1 MKIIKKVKL
10 IYIILFSFLLRES
23 LLLISLIANSGSNGF
38 IHGDSQSYINIAQN
52 LYINSKFYNH
62 GHPEI
67 IRTPAYPILLATAKL
82 FGNYILFT
90 IFIQILI
97 SCATVY
103 LIYKIALLIFKQNKY
118 AVLSALLY
126 SFEPFSVSYSCLIL
140 TETLFTFFL
149 ILSSYFLTKYF
160 YNQSYSLL
168 IISAISISILAY
180 VRPVSLYLPLL
191 VFIAMVISILISKAN
206 LTKKM
211 IIHSLIYLIIS
222 GIVLLPWL
230 LRNGLVANYWKF
242 SAIQDIVFYFFKAP
256 AVLSIKYNIPY
267 PELQKEFGWS
277 NLENYFATHPE
288 QRTWTQ
294 AEIIKYMGKEGR
306 RIFFSNLNLYPKI
319 YFKGL
324 FIILLDPG
332 SADILKIINRY
343 PKTGGA
349 ANKIMKDGIFKGIIF
364 LAKERTFLF
373 ILSII
378 MGILLLIYYVTF
390 LMGMF
395 NKIKENNNNNIIIF
409 IFLAIII
416 YLIVVSSGE
425 FAIGRYRHPI
435 MPLIC
440 IFSGYFAKSVSNPK
454 SNKIFNIDDATA
466 NYEVENKKT

>member
-1 MKIIKKVKL
+1 MKITIKIKL
-10 IYIILFSFLLRES
+10 YYIILFSFLLRVS

-82 FGNYILFT
+82 FGNYILST
-90 IFIQILI
+90 IIIQILI

-103 LIYKIALLIFKQNKY
+103 LIYKMALLIFKQHKY

-140 TETLFTFFL
+140 TETLYTFFL
-149 ILSSYFLTKYF
+149 ILSSFFLIKYF
-160 YNQSYSLL
+160 YTQSFNLL
-168 IISAISISILAY
+168 IISAIIISISAY
-180 VRPVSLYLPLL
+180 VRPISLYLPLL
-191 VFIAMVISILISKAN
+191 VFIVTVMSILIFKVNSNKN
-206 LTKKM
+206 I

-230 LRNGLVANYWKF
+230 LRNGLVADYWKF

-256 AVLSIKYNIPY
+256 AVLSVKTNTPY
-267 PELQKEFGWS
+267 PELQKKFGWS
-277 NLENYFATHPE
+277 NLENYFTTHPE

-319 YFKGL
+319 YLKGL
-324 FIILLDPG
+324 FIVLLDPG
-332 SADILKIINRY
+332 SADILKIINEY
-343 PKTGGA
+343 PKIGGT

-378 MGILLLIYYVTF
+378 MGILLLIYYVAF
-390 LMGMF
+390 FMGMF
-395 NKIKENNNNNIIIF
+395 NKIKENNIISF

-416 YLIVVSSGE
+416 YLIVISSGE

-440 IFSGYFAKSVSNPK
+440 IYSGYFSKSLSNPK
-454 SNKIFNIDDATA
+454 SNKIFNINNAGT
-466 NYEVENKKT
+466 NYEAKSKKA